1 MRRQQLREPEIHFLF
16 RLIWLKTAVT
26 PAPLHKTPLSFIAGL
41 IPSRSSRS
49 HPAAGIEPPTRPSMP
64 VPVWHIKHG
73 PHAHAAGHTE
83 GSRCKGPSDRRW
95 GASGSAG
102 DFELR
107 SER

>member
-26 PAPLHKTPLSFIAGL
+26 PAPPHKTPLSFMAGL

-73 PHAHAAGHTE
+73 PHAHAAGRTE
-83 GSRCKGPSDRRW
+83 GPKDQCFRRAGSLQGP
-95 GASGSAG
+95 
-102 DFELR
+102 
-107 SER
+107 